1 LPPLPHYGAVSN
13 KALSRIPSKVTARAH
28 CATTRGRGVPESATR
43 PRSPERV
50 GISPPP
56 LTRLTKTQWHA
67 RVDRIHPPRFPVSI
81 NLCPISL
88 HFLPPAT
95 PRPVPFALSLHI
107 PVHRNTL
114 KFVSEKLTGFRF
126 REERRDA
133 SATEETRF
141 KAVQEIYEDVMK
153 TRAEQKEVPKRAKL
167 ECRRAE
173 SGLRNLDA

>member
-1 LPPLPHYGAVSN
+1 MEQSRIKPSLASPPKLLLAHTAQLLGAGAFLSLPPGHDH
-13 KALSRIPSKVTARAH
+13 R
-28 CATTRGRGVPESATR
+28 
-43 PRSPERV
+43 ERV

>member
-1 LPPLPHYGAVSN
+1 
-13 KALSRIPSKVTARAH
+13 
-28 CATTRGRGVPESATR
+28 
-43 PRSPERV
+43 
-50 GISPPP
+50 
-56 LTRLTKTQWHA
+56 
-67 RVDRIHPPRFPVSI
+67 
-81 NLCPISL
+81 
-88 HFLPPAT
+88 
-95 PRPVPFALSLHI
+95 
-107 PVHRNTL
+107 
-114 KFVSEKLTGFRF
+114 VSEKLTGFRF